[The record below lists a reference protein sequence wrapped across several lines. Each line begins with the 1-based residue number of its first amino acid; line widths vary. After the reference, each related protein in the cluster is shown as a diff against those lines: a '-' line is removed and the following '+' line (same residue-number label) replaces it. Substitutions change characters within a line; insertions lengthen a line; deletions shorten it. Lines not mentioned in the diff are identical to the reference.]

1 MPTRRATFD
10 TTEVRLL
17 AARLR
22 ASGALLGKDMQ
33 LATTVAARILRDEA
47 KRRCPVGPA
56 AREHRPGTLR
66 DSIHIRNFFG
76 KSAEVVC
83 DALNE
88 SGMPYGVFVE
98 YGTARMAP
106 QPFMGPASDLA
117 QDRFAALAEA
127 GVERALKEFR

>member
-1 MPTRRATFD
+1 MPTSRATFD
-10 TTEVRLL
+10 TREVRAL

-22 ASGALLGKDMQ
+22 GTGLLLGEDMR

-47 KRRCPVGPA
+47 KRRCPVGSGA
-56 AREHRPGTLR
+56 DGGKLR

-83 DALNE
+83 DAVNE

-98 YGTARMAP
+98 YGTAFTRP
-106 QPFMGPASDLA
+106 QPFMGPAA
-117 QDRFAALAEA
+117 EIAEEKFAELAEA